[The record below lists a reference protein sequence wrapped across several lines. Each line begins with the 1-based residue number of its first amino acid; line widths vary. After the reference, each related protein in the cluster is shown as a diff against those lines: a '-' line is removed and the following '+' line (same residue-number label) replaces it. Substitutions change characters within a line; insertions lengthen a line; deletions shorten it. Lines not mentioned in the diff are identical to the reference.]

1 MDARQALERGE
12 LSRHDYK
19 RVEDRAVD
27 DAIALQRDCGLD
39 VLSDGE
45 TRRLVFTGSL
55 IDAVEGIDGPPPPP
69 TTWRGDEAY
78 GTEDLTRTVAQHS
91 VSAKLR
97 RVRSVATEEFTY
109 LRARTDQPAKATLP
123 SPLMLGK
130 WWDPE
135 SSTEAYADPFDAFA
149 DAADILKEEIREL
162 ARLGCTYVQIDATD
176 IATLADPAVCAQ
188 YDRLGIGAARM
199 LGEGIELLD
208 SITDVAAAGGELIFA
223 IHLCKGNSE
232 SRYLAAGA
240 YDAIA
245 DAVFPRLKGYDVL
258 LLEYDDERSG
268 GFEPI
273 AKTLDHQVVALGL
286 VSSKNPDRG
295 VRRPGRRPD
304 QAGRPF
310 RSGSSASRSPA
321 NAASPP
327 PRAATGSRPRSSARS
342 SSSSAARPS
351 ACGDSS
357 QPQGVRRHES
367 QTSRHRHRPRWAQR
381 GGERRRESPRP
392 RLRQHPGFSQALVWT
407 TAPGPTLPFDGAD
420 PTPVA
425 PSLVPVPGAT
435 SFIVL
440 MFPPDAVYADSG
452 FDGAAA
458 AAEAAEHSPGIAE
471 TLEPDSPGMHT
482 TPTVDY
488 NVVLDGEI
496 WLELSDGA
504 EVKLAAG
511 DVVVQHGARHAW
523 RNKSG
528 RPATIAAILIGA
540 QRVD

>member
-1 MDARQALERGE
+1 MIYRAENVGSLLRPGYLLEARAQLDEGE
-12 LSRHDYK
+12 ISPAAYK
-19 RVEDRAVD
+19 KIEDHAVD
-27 DAIALQRDCGLD
+27 QAVRLQEACCLD

-45 TRRLVFTGSL
+45 ARRLVFTGSL

-109 LRARTDQPAKATLP
+109 LRARTDEPAKATLP

-149 DAADILKEEIREL
+149 DATSILKEEIREL

-208 SITDVAAAGGELIFA
+208 SITDVSADGELTFA

-245 DAVFPRLKGYDVL
+245 DAVFPRLRGYDVL

-273 AKTLDHQVVALGL
+273 EKTLDHQVVVLGL
-286 VSSKNPDRG
+286 VSSKNP
-295 VRRPGRRPD
+295 VVE
-304 QAGRPF
+304 
-310 RSGSSASRSPA
+310 SG
-321 NAASPP
+321 
-327 PRAATGSRPRSSARS
+327 
-342 SSSSAARPS
+342 
-351 ACGDSS
+351 
-357 QPQGVRRHES
+357 
-367 QTSRHRHRPRWAQR
+367 
-381 GGERRRESPRP
+381 
-392 RLRQHPGFSQALVWT
+392 
-407 TAPGPTLPFDGAD
+407 
-420 PTPVA
+420 
-425 PSLVPVPGAT
+425 
-435 SFIVL
+435 
-440 MFPPDAVYADSG
+440 
-452 FDGAAA
+452 
-458 AAEAAEHSPGIAE
+458 
-471 TLEPDSPGMHT
+471 
-482 TPTVDY
+482 
-488 NVVLDGEI
+488 
-496 WLELSDGA
+496 
-504 EVKLAAG
+504 
-511 DVVVQHGARHAW
+511 
-523 RNKSG
+523 
-528 RPATIAAILIGA
+528 
-540 QRVD
+540 